1 VSNFFMASPWHAVN
15 VSRTSIMRSSCV
27 QSMGDQ
33 ALARMGCTYN
43 RARCP
48 RT

>member
-1 VSNFFMASPWHAVN
+1 
-15 VSRTSIMRSSCV
+15 MRASCV